1 MRKSKQKEIIDY
13 LERRTRPQGEELEKE
28 RQEFETLQKILKK
41 EEDFQPPP
49 DFWASYLPNLR
60 RRMEEKRR
68 GHLRFVPVFA
78 SALSL
83 LIIAFLLF
91 HSQIFPPNLPPS
103 SLKSP
108 YGDRE
113 LSGISS
119 AIDLERLSTS
129 LAQAFGLNDL
139 KEGVAKLMVRRVDL
153 AGLGEEER
161 VRLLEALASQL
172 GDEVNLASDLLYQ
185 DSDIDEVTGE
195 LSPGELMEL
204 ETQLKGHFGI
214 S

>member
-13 LERRTRPQGEELEKE
+13 LEGRIHLEGEGLEKE
-28 RQEFETLQKILKK
+28 RQEFEALQKILKK

-49 DFWASYLPNLR
+49 GFWSSYLHHLR
-60 RRMEEKRR
+60 RRMEGERISR
-68 GHLRFVPVFA
+68 LRFVPVLA

-103 SLKSP
+103 NLKRP

-113 LSGISS
+113 LSRISS
-119 AIDLERLSTS
+119 AIDLERFSTS

-139 KEGVAKLMVRRVDL
+139 EERVAELMVRGVNL
-153 AGLGEEER
+153 GGLEEGGREK
-161 VRLLEALASQL
+161 LLGVLVSQL
-172 GDEVNLASDLLYQ
+172 GDEADLALDLLYS
-185 DSDIDEVTGE
+185 DLDIDEVTGE
-195 LSPGELMEL
+195 LSVDELMEL
-204 ETQLKGHFGI
+204 KNQLKGT
-214 S
+214 